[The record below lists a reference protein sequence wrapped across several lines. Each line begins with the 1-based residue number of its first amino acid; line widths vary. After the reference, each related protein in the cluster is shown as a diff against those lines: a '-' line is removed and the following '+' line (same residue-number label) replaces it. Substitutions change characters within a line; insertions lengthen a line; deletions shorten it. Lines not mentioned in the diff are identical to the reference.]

1 MHPAPPENRVT
12 SHESR
17 VAADAVSRDTPSA
30 KHALLALAA
39 GVAVVSTASILIR
52 FVHAQ
57 GVPSLS
63 IAATR
68 LTLAALVLLPIAWVH
83 ARAEIRQLAARD
95 IALTL
100 ASGTLLGV
108 HFWSWISSLEYTSV
122 ASSTVLVTTN
132 PLWVGL
138 ASVMLLREKLT
149 FPVAG
154 GLVLSVLGMLV
165 TFLAETRVPTPNPA
179 LGNALA
185 LVGAMAASGYLLL
198 GRALRGRLSLTAYVA
213 LAYTAAAVL
222 LCCAA
227 LLSGAPLHGHS
238 ASGWL
243 FLVLLAL
250 GPQLI
255 GHTTFNWSL
264 RHLSATF
271 VALAILGEPVG
282 SAVLAWL
289 ILGERFGALQ
299 LAGFALL
306 LAGIFLAARGEARP
320 GSSSH

>member
-1 MHPAPPENRVT
+1 MP
-12 SHESR
+12 
-17 VAADAVSRDTPSA
+17 
-30 KHALLALAA
+30 LALGVLAI

-52 FVHAQ
+52 FAQ
-57 GVPSLS
+57 AEGVPSLS

-68 LTLAALVLLPIAWVH
+68 LALAALVLLPFAWV
-83 ARAEIRQLAARD
+83 RSRGEIAALAARD
-95 IALTL
+95 LALAF
-100 ASGTLLGV
+100 ASGALLAF
-108 HFWSWISSLEYTSV
+108 HFWSWITSLQYTSV

-138 ASVMLLREKLT
+138 ASVVLLGEKLSSAA
-149 FPVAG
+149 VAG
-154 GLVLSVLGMLV
+154 LILSLLGMLV
-165 TFLAETRVPTPNPA
+165 TFAAEPEVAAPGSNAP

-185 LVGAMAASGYLLL
+185 LIGAVCASGYLLI
-198 GRALRGRLSLTAYVA
+198 GRALRSRVSLVAYVA
-213 LAYTAAAVL
+213 LAYASAAML
-222 LCCAA
+222 LCLAA
-227 LLSGAPLHGHS
+227 LLAGAPLLAHG
-238 ASGWL
+238 APAWL

-282 SAVLAWL
+282 SAILAWL
-289 ILGERFGALQ
+289 ILDEGFTSAQ

-306 LAGIFLAARGEARP
+306 LAGIFLAARAETARSNP
-320 GSSSH
+320 EN

>member
-1 MHPAPPENRVT
+1 V
-12 SHESR
+12 
-17 VAADAVSRDTPSA
+17 
-30 KHALLALAA
+30 LAA

-52 FVHAQ
+52 FAHAQ

-68 LTLAALVLLPIAWVH
+68 LTIAAMVLLPFAWLR
-83 ARAEIRQLAARD
+83 ARKEILGLAPRD
-95 IALTL
+95 AGLTL
-100 ASGTLLGV
+100 TSGALLAV
-108 HFWSWISSLEYTSV
+108 HFWSWITSLEYTSV

-132 PLWVGL
+132 PLWVGI
-138 ASVMLLREKLT
+138 ASVILLRDRLT
-149 FPVAG
+149 APVLG
-154 GLVLSVLGMLV
+154 GLVLSLLGMLV
-165 TFLAETRVPTPNPA
+165 TFAAGTQVAMPAPAPA

-185 LVGAMAASGYLLL
+185 LVGAVSASGYLLI
-198 GRALRGRLSLTAYVA
+198 GRALRRRLSLTAYVA
-213 LAYTAAAVL
+213 LAYTTAALL

-227 LLSGAPLHGHS
+227 LLSGAPLHGHT

-271 VALAILGEPVG
+271 VALAILGEPIG
-282 SAVLAWL
+282 SAVLAWVL
-289 ILGERFGALQ
+289 LGERFGALQ

-306 LAGIFLAARGEARP
+306 LAGIFLASRGEAAAA
-320 GSSSH
+320 SSSR